1 MPLDTKKHPQP
12 RREAGLKQQS
22 EDVEKEKQHLKAV
35 AKRAYLGQ
43 KKQAIDEAQIVQFLP
58 MVHKIAQRVVT
69 YLKPSVAYEDLV
81 SAGTIGLVKAARD
94 YDASF
99 GAEFKTYAYTRVK
112 GAILDELRSLSL
124 LPTNVN
130 EQVRKT
136 KKISQEIYRD
146 TGRFPTDSELAG
158 RIGISVEEL
167 YETFANARTQHFLSI
182 EGFMSGVPGGGEF
195 LESSDA
201 TKPGERM
208 EKAELVD
215 ELAQA
220 IRQLS
225 EKQRQV
231 VLLYYQQEL
240 TMKQIADVLEI
251 SEPRVSQI
259 HAAALFNLSLRLS
272 KEDYGG

>member
-1 MPLDTKKHPQP
+1 MPLDTEKK
-12 RREAGLKQQS
+12 LKRQS
-22 EDVEKEKQHLKAV
+22 EDVETEKQHLKAV
-35 AKRAYLGQ
+35 AKRTYLGQ
-43 KKQAIDEAQIVQFLP
+43 KKQTIDEAEIVRFLP
-58 MVHKIAQRVVT
+58 MVHKIAQRVIT
-69 YLKPSVAYEDLV
+69 YLKTSLAYEDLV

-94 YDASF
+94 YDPSF

-124 LPTNVN
+124 LPSSIN

-136 KKISQEIYRD
+136 KKMSQEIYRD
-146 TGRFPTDSELAG
+146 TGTFPTDSELVD
-158 RIGISVEEL
+158 RLGISVEDL
-167 YETFANARTQHFLSI
+167 YETFANARAQHFLSI

-201 TKPGERM
+201 KEPGERM
-208 EKAELVD
+208 EKAELIE
-215 ELAQA
+215 ELTQA
-220 IRQLS
+220 IQQLS

-240 TMKQIADVLEI
+240 TMKQIADVLGI

>member
-1 MPLDTKKHPQP
+1 MPLDTEKQ
-12 RREAGLKQQS
+12 LKQQS

-35 AKRAYLGQ
+35 AKRTYLGQ
-43 KKQAIDEAQIVQFLP
+43 KKQTIDEAQIVQFLP
-58 MVHKIAQRVVT
+58 MVHKIAQRVIT
-69 YLKPSVAYEDLV
+69 YLKTSLAYEDLV

-94 YDASF
+94 YDPSY
-99 GAEFKTYAYTRVK
+99 GAEFKTYAYTRIK

-130 EQVRKT
+130 EKVRKT

-146 TGRFPTDSELAG
+146 TGRFPTDSELAD
-158 RIGISVEEL
+158 RLGISVEEL
-167 YETFANARTQHFLSI
+167 YETFANARARHFLSI
-182 EGFMSGVPGGGEF
+182 EGFMSGVPGSGEF

-201 TKPGERM
+201 TRPGERM
-208 EKAELVD
+208 EKAELVE
-215 ELAQA
+215 ELAEA
-220 IRQLS
+220 IQQLS

-240 TMKQIADVLEI
+240 TMKQIADVLGI